1 MKKPNNKIGS
11 FVQVG
16 SVLADLF
23 AELGVNEKAGAEQ
36 VDAPAVDRPYSTVLA
51 GRRGAGGGSS
61 GMETVM
67 RLSEALPPIRGPQ
80 RVASLTLMTVSR
92 NEGAGLYRPPYRQK
106 GLGTACGG
114 DNESSASGQRF
125 H

>member
-23 AELGVNEKAGAEQ
+23 AELGVNEKAGAEALN
-36 VDAPAVDRPYSTVLA
+36 APAVDRPYSTVLA

-61 GMETVM
+61 GMEMQLMQGAARAQSAPTRAAALYM
-67 RLSEALPPIRGPQ
+67 NCTEA
-80 RVASLTLMTVSR
+80 V
-92 NEGAGLYRPPYRQK
+92 
-106 GLGTACGG
+106 
-114 DNESSASGQRF
+114 

>member
-23 AELGVNEKAGAEQ
+23 AELGVNEKAGAEALN
-36 VDAPAVDRPYSTVLA
+36 APAVDRPYSTVLA

-80 RVASLTLMTVSR
+80 RVASLTLMTVTHPAFPWLER
-92 NEGAGLYRPPYRQK
+92 GAG
-106 GLGTACGG
+106 GIWLGHPLG
-114 DNESSASGQRF
+114 SV
-125 H
+125 